1 MVFIVTMN
9 AFSALHN
16 DNNTI
21 DVLLNDSDIFNAWE
35 TLVMKLEGEEKK
47 LIQIFFHE
55 LTNNP

>member
-1 MVFIVTMN
+1 MIFIVTMN

-35 TLVMKLEGEEKK
+35 TLVMKLESKEKK
-47 LIQIFFHE
+47 LIQIFFDQV
-55 LTNNP
+55 TNNP